1 MCVFTGIA
9 LSGTASREAVL
20 MSHLR
25 NWTAALAASLALIG
39 GIVFTAGPAA
49 AAAPGNDTQAGA
61 VTITSLPFHYTE
73 DTTEATVDASE
84 SVASDLCLS
93 FGAPKF
99 EHAVWFKATIPAG
112 VTQAIRVDTTLSDY
126 STGIAVLADN
136 GGTLSALDCV
146 PGTYSS
152 PGPPPEGT
160 YYLVIFGDGFLT
172 EATSGNLDLSVDV
185 APPPPDVAMT
195 IAPTGTATKEGGVWI
210 SGTVTCTGA
219 NAVVADIEGTVS
231 QTVGRL
237 IISSDFLL
245 FPDIPCDGVSYPW
258 RAYAPPTN
266 GKFSGGK
273 AVTVSSAFGCNDA
286 ECSSAYAQATVKLNH
301 RPSR

>member
-1 MCVFTGIA
+1 M
-9 LSGTASREAVL
+9 SR
-20 MSHLR
+20 LR
-25 NWTAALAASLALIG
+25 VCTAALATSLTLVG
-39 GIVFTAGPAA
+39 GIAFTAGPAA

-61 VTITSLPFHYTE
+61 VTIASLPFNYTE
-73 DTTEATVDASE
+73 DTTEATVDAGE

-93 FGAPKF
+93 LGAPKF
-99 EHAVWFKATIPAG
+99 ENAVWFKATIPAG
-112 VTQAIRVDTTLSDY
+112 VTQSVRVDTTLSDY
-126 STGIAVLADN
+126 STGIAVLADI
-136 GGTLSALDCV
+136 GGTLSALGCV
-146 PGTYSS
+146 PGTYVS

-172 EATSGNLDLSVDV
+172 EATGGNLDLSVDF
-185 APPPPDVAMT
+185 APPPPDIAMT
-195 IAPTGTATKEGGVWI
+195 INPTGTATKEGGVWI

-219 NAVVADIEGTVS
+219 DGVVADIDGAVS

-237 IISSDFLL
+237 IISSYFQI
-245 FPDIPCDGVSYPW
+245 FPFIPCDGVSYPW

-286 ECSSAYAQATVKLNH
+286 ECSSAYAQATIKL
-301 RPSR
+301 SRRASK